1 MPFRLTRSSGAL
13 VVLLIGAGACRPS
26 PPKTVPQPAAAG
38 AFPFKSATFSSVLR
52 WETGPSISSRF
63 WISPQGLL
71 KEITDQGKVSFVLH
85 KAGAAYKWDAGS
97 HEGKKGILSGGPRMT
112 GEPDTL
118 DVLRLLPEVFK
129 PGNFEFS
136 GYEKL
141 EGVPTPKYSFRF
153 RDPRLRVE
161 WKGILW
167 LLPDRAFPVR
177 YVNLGFG
184 GRYEIVNSR
193 MVFDPTLPPELFELP
208 SDVQFKN
215 VDLRRK

>member
-71 KEITDQGKVSFVLH
+71 KEITERGKVSFVLH
-85 KAGAAYKWDAGS
+85 RAGTTYEWDAGLQ
-97 HEGKKGILSGGPRMT
+97 EGKKGTSSGGPRMT

-118 DVLRLLPEVFK
+118 DVLRILPEELK
-129 PGNFEFS
+129 PGNFQFS
-136 GYEKL
+136 GYEKI
-141 EGVPTPKYSFRF
+141 GDVQTTRYAIRF
-153 RDPRLRVE
+153 RDAQLRAVWE
-161 WKGILW
+161 GMVW
-167 LLPDRAFPVR
+167 LLPDRAFPVK

-184 GRYEIVNSR
+184 GHYEIVNSR
-193 MVFDPTLPPELFELP
+193 IVFDPQIPPAFFAPP
-208 SDVQFKN
+208 SSVHFTTVQIN
-215 VDLRRK
+215 LH